1 MTSFKTVRSMLL
13 IAYDSGDLGDE
24 DFLVL
29 YNSYQS
35 RNPEFPF
42 AIYGRFS
49 LDSLD
54 EAECLAMFRF
64 RKQDI
69 PLLAQKLDL
78 H

>member
-1 MTSFKTVRSMLL
+1 MRSMLL
-13 IAYDSGDLGDE
+13 IAYDSGDLSDE

-49 LDSLD
+49 LDSLA
-54 EAECLAMFRF
+54 EAECLILSGVLNITVESIAFR
-64 RKQDI
+64 
-69 PLLAQKLDL
+69 
-78 H
+78 